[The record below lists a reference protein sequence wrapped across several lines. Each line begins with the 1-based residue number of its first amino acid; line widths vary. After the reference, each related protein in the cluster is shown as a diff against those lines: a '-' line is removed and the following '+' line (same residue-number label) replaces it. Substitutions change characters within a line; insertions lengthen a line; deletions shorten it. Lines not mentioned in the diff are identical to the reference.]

1 MATNLMTYCLMIT
14 LNWMVSVGLNKVK
27 LSTGVLEPPQLNL
40 GKYYA
45 FYYFLLNNNINFHD
59 RKSGELVMV
68 TKSTSA
74 VHIC

>member
-45 FYYFLLNNNINFHD
+45 FSI
-59 RKSGELVMV
+59 
-68 TKSTSA
+68 
-74 VHIC
+74 